1 MRHHEWKGSSL
12 SQRVDDALPLPRKR
26 IASNDEQYA
35 KALPSIPLTLSGTTS
50 DSSEEHP
57 SNALSLIYLS
67 PSVRVRDRNCRTAL
81 KSALLYLFNTFGD
94 DHRFESLTSLKRFAA
109 NGDNTAG
116 NPYRSKVDAPLER
129 KPGYFFTPSGITTDL
144 REQHSSNAQSPISFT
159 LFGISTD

>member
-1 MRHHEWKGSSL
+1 MTLYLYRGKELPPTMNNTQRHCHQYHS
-12 SQRVDDALPLPRKR
+12 RFRALPAIR
-26 IASNDEQYA
+26 A
-35 KALPSIPLTLSGTTS
+35 KSTPQMRCRLYKCAVAYIF
-50 DSSEEHP
+50 E
-57 SNALSLIYLS
+57 SLGEGER
-67 PSVRVRDRNCRTAL
+67 PQRRTAL